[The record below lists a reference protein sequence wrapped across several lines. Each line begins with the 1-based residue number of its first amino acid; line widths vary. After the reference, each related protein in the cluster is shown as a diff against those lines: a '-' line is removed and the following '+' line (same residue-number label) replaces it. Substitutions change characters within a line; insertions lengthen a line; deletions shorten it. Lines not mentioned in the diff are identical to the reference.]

1 MFLFSYSFRWILR
14 SFGLIPKNK
23 KVNIGS
29 VLLPGCKRI
38 KRSRSDPFFC
48 LDAKEPKNQGLH
60 SKGYKFAS

>member
-14 SFGLIPKNK
+14 SFGLTPKNK
-23 KVNIGS
+23 KVKIGS